1 MALTP
6 EILIPRIGDVLVE
19 QGLISEIQLTDAL
32 KKQKELR
39 ESTGDAPL
47 LGQILVQMGMIDQ
60 DTLNQAITRQ
70 VLTLQNNLIKANET
84 LEQRVI
90 ERTRELEEAYKKL
103 AELSALKTNF
113 ISNISHELRTP
124 MTHIEGYVELLLN
137 NGLGDLTPDQLEAM
151 RVVKKASLRLERLIE
166 DLILFT
172 TSESNKL
179 VLEKSLFN
187 ITPVIIDA
195 EERLAEYARNKEI
208 QLGTR
213 LPAENLTVFADK
225 NKISWVVH
233 QLLENAVKFTAEG
246 GKVVLAV
253 ESNPK
258 AVKISVLDTGI
269 GIAPDKLAEIFEPF
283 HQLDGSSTRKQGGT
297 GLGLSL
303 AQTIITAHQSKIIVE
318 SIPGKGSSF
327 SFELPSNPETLL

>member
-19 QGLISEIQLTDAL
+19 QGLISEAQLVDAL
-32 KKQKELR
+32 KKQKEMR
-39 ESTGDAPL
+39 ETTGEAPL

-70 VLTLQNNLIKANET
+70 VLTLQTNLVKANET

-90 ERTRELEEAYKKL
+90 ERTRELEQAYKKL
-103 AELSALKTNF
+103 SELSALKTNF

-137 NGLGDLTPDQLEAM
+137 NGLGDLTPDQMEAM
-151 RVVKKASLRLERLIE
+151 RVVKRASLRLERLIE

-179 VLEKSLFN
+179 VLEKTQFN
-187 ITPVIIDA
+187 ITPIIIDA
-195 EERLAEYARNKEI
+195 EERLAEFARSKAV

-213 LPAENLTVFADK
+213 IPVENISVYADK

-233 QLLENAVKFTAEG
+233 QLLENAVKFTPEG
-246 GKVVLAV
+246 GKVILAV
-253 ESNPK
+253 QSNSK
-258 AVKISVLDTGI
+258 TVKVTVLDTGI
-269 GIAPDKLAEIFEPF
+269 GIAADKLVEIFEPF

-303 AQTIITAHQSKIIVE
+303 AQTIISAHQSKIIVE

-327 SFELPSNPETLL
+327 AFELPFNPE

>member
-19 QGLISEIQLTDAL
+19 QGLISEVQLTEAL
-32 KKQKELR
+32 KQQKELR
-39 ESTGDAPL
+39 ETNGEAPL

-90 ERTRELEEAYKKL
+90 ERTRELEQAYKKL

-137 NGLGDLTPDQLEAM
+137 NGLGDLSPDQMEAM
-151 RVVKKASLRLERLIE
+151 RVVKKASQRLERLIE

-172 TSESNKL
+172 TSEANKL
-179 VLEKSLFN
+179 VLEKTQFN
-187 ITPVIIDA
+187 INPVIIDA
-195 EERLAEYARNKEI
+195 EERLAEFARSKEI

-213 LPAENLTVFADK
+213 LPTENLTVFADK
-225 NKISWVVH
+225 NKVSWVVH
-233 QLLENAVKFTAEG
+233 QLMENAVKFTPEG

-253 ESNPK
+253 EANPK
-258 AVKISVLDTGI
+258 AANAGQVAGTASDPRPVGKSDGARVG
-269 GIAPDKLAEIFEPF
+269 APV
-283 HQLDGSSTRKQGGT
+283 GGT
-297 GLGLSL
+297 GMIRDNRRPPS
-303 AQTIITAHQSKIIVE
+303 VE
-318 SIPGKGSSF
+318 DRS
-327 SFELPSNPETLL
+327 

>member
-6 EILIPRIGDVLVE
+6 EVLIPRIGDVLVE
-19 QGLISEIQLTDAL
+19 QGLISEAQLTDAL

-39 ESTGDAPL
+39 ETNGEAPL

-90 ERTRELEEAYKKL
+90 ERTRELEQAYKKL

-137 NGLGDLTPDQLEAM
+137 NGLGDLSPDQMEAM
-151 RVVKKASLRLERLIE
+151 RVVKKASQRLERLIE

-172 TSESNKL
+172 TSEANKL
-179 VLEKSLFN
+179 VLEKAQFN

-195 EERLAEYARNKEI
+195 EERLAEFARSKEI

-213 LPAENLTVFADK
+213 IPAENLTVFADK
-225 NKISWVVH
+225 NKVSWVVH
-233 QLLENAVKFTAEG
+233 QLLENAVKFTPEG

-253 ESNPK
+253 EANPK

-269 GIAPDKLAEIFEPF
+269 GIAPDKLSEIFEPF

-303 AQTIITAHQSKIIVE
+303 AQTIVSAHQSKIVVE
-318 SIPGKGSSF
+318 SVPGKGSSF
-327 SFELPSNPETLL
+327 SFELPSTPEAIS

>member
-19 QGLISEIQLTDAL
+19 QGLISETQLTDAL

-39 ESTGDAPL
+39 ETNGEAPL

-90 ERTRELEEAYKKL
+90 ERTRELEQAYKKL

-137 NGLGDLTPDQLEAM
+137 NGLGDLSPDQMEAM
-151 RVVKKASLRLERLIE
+151 RVVKKASQRLERLIE

-172 TSESNKL
+172 TSEANKL
-179 VLEKSLFN
+179 VLEKTQFN

-195 EERLAEYARNKEI
+195 EERLAEFARSKEI

-213 LPAENLTVFADK
+213 LPTENLTVFADK
-225 NKISWVVH
+225 NKVSWVVH
-233 QLLENAVKFTAEG
+233 QLMENAVKFTPEG

-253 ESNPK
+253 EANPK

-269 GIAPDKLAEIFEPF
+269 GIAPDKLTEIFEPF

-303 AQTIITAHQSKIIVE
+303 AQTIISAHQSKIIVE
-318 SIPGKGSSF
+318 SVPGKGSSF
-327 SFELPSNPETLL
+327 SFELPATPEAVA